1 MLKTI
6 GRTRIYNLLYTNC
19 AVFSSK
25 TELPGFGLSNVKK
38 KVGDANVKVTLISQN
53 EDVSI
58 VSFAEAQKISKR
70 RELKLVKIIDFDAK
84 TSRPVYK

>member
-1 MLKTI
+1 MLKTV
-6 GRTRIYNLLYTNC
+6 GRTHFYTLLYNNC

-25 TELPGFGLSNVKK
+25 SELPGFGLSNVKK

-53 EDVSI
+53 EDVTI
-58 VSFAEAQKISKR
+58 VSLAEAQKLSKR
-70 RELKLVKIIDFDAK
+70 RELKLVKIIDVDAK